1 MKKGLFLQLLTCLLA
16 VSCSIHD
23 LDLMD
28 TVSSKDVIFYASL
41 ESYSESD
48 TRVHVDPKVKMLW
61 DAKDQISIFNKSSL
75 NQQFEFTGETGDNSG
90 GFNEIM
96 TPSGLGTDISFICA
110 VYPYRS
116 STRIDKEG
124 VMTLTLPEEQAY
136 MDGSFG
142 VGVNTMVSSTED
154 NMLKFKNV
162 GGYLVL
168 KFYGEGVSVSS
179 IKLEGNNQER
189 LSGEATLTPAVG
201 EVPEISMSPTA
212 KTSVTLNC
220 ENPVDLS
227 ATKEEASQFWMVVP
241 PTDFLQGFTLTVKD
255 PYGREFV
262 QKTSAKLSVQRNG
275 VLRIAPIEVV
285 FDTDYPIYNKVSSI
299 TAGGTYLIVDV
310 SETRVFKGAT
320 DGSYESVSP
329 WNNTIVDTDGT
340 LAGCEFSVEKN
351 GNDYFLKYS
360 DGNYLVCDYGVNSST
375 GLYYVGAQSDVTY
388 PYVLTTGN
396 DGTFFFSTTHVL
408 NGNVNTDQVLYYKT
422 DSNTFKIGGSGKTI
436 GVHLYLKDGKLDRG
450 LSFDPM
456 SVTCMLGSSPEK
468 PVLSG
473 NFEYEAVTYSS
484 SDNLIATVDA
494 DGNVA
499 TVAPGTVTITATVP
513 EDDEYDKGSASYT
526 LRILNAAPADWVDM
540 GTFNLENKALYDYL
554 NEANDSYSDT
564 NDDTFT
570 VMDKYVSGTYL
581 SIDRKDCPAP
591 VVIEWSNSASRSTV
605 ISIYG
610 DDSLTGPVWT
620 QNATE
625 GATSAEVYNLIPG
638 RTYYYTLSENSIIW
652 EKGYFSTSGRRRM
665 IKVSDV
671 EAKGHANNCRDL
683 GGLEVMDKGK
693 KKTIRYGYLFRG
705 SNMDK
710 TTDSEK
716 SILVDFLDI
725 GMDVDLRSGS
735 STVVSGENG
744 SMNCYQPFKAPS
756 YSVGYV
762 NPGFSSFD
770 DLKNVDKVK
779 AVLTAIFDTAE
790 SGKATYFHCY
800 VGADRTGYIAM
811 LIEGLLGVSE
821 KDCSIDYE
829 LTSFSDAVGKRYRT
843 GKPEDYYF
851 RQGIGYLR
859 NQSGDSFQDKIEYYL
874 VNTVQIDRKSIDT
887 FKGKVLEPINN

>member
-1 MKKGLFLQLLTCLLA
+1 MKKGFFLQWVTCLLA
-16 VSCSIHD
+16 VSCSIHE
-23 LDLMD
+23 LDLNE
-28 TVSSKDVIFYASL
+28 VSSGDVMFYASL
-41 ESYSESD
+41 ESYSEPD
-48 TRVHVDPKVKMLW
+48 TRVYVDQKVKMLW

-75 NQQFEFTGETGDNSG
+75 NQQFEFTGETGDNAG

-96 TPSGLGTDISFICA
+96 TPPGTGTDLSFICA

-136 MDGSFG
+136 KDGSFG
-142 VGVNTMVSSTED
+142 VGVNTMVSSTDAED

-189 LSGEATLTPAVG
+189 LSGDATLTPAVG
-201 EVPEISMSPTA
+201 KVPMISMSPTA

-227 ATKEEASQFWMVVP
+227 ATKEGASQFWMVVP

-310 SETRVFKGAT
+310 SETRVLKGAT
-320 DGSYESVSP
+320 DGLFESISP
-329 WNNTIVDTDGT
+329 WNNIIMDTGGS
-340 LAGCEFSVEKN
+340 LANYEFAIEKE
-351 GNDYFLKYS
+351 GDDYFLRFN
-360 DGNYLVCDYGVNSST
+360 DGKYLVCDYGVNSST
-375 GLYYVGAQSDVTY
+375 GLRYVDAQSDVTY

-396 DGTFFFSTTHVL
+396 DGAFFFSTTHVL
-408 NGNVNTDQVLYYKT
+408 NGNVNTNQVLYYKS
-422 DSNTFKIGGSGKTI
+422 DSNNFKIGGSGKSI

-450 LSFDPM
+450 LGFDPK
-456 SVTCMLGSSPEK
+456 SVTCTLGDTPEK

-473 NFEYEAVTYSS
+473 IYETVTYSS
-484 SDNLIATVDA
+484 SDDLIATVDA
-494 DGNVA
+494 NGNVT

-513 EDDEYDKGSASYT
+513 EDNEYIAGSASYT
-526 LRILNAAPADWVDM
+526 LHIRKAATGGWMDLE
-540 GTFNLENKALYDYL
+540 TFNLENKALYDYL
-554 NEANDSYSDT
+554 NDANGSYSNT

-683 GGLEVMDKGK
+683 GGLAVSDHGK
-693 KKTIRYGYLFRG
+693 ETTIKYGYLFRG

-716 SILVDFLDI
+716 SILLDFLKI

-735 STVVSGENG
+735 SDAGWGENG
-744 SMNCYQPFKAPS
+744 SEYCYQPFKEPN

-762 NPGFSSFD
+762 NPGFNSFD
-770 DLKNVDKVK
+770 DLKTVGKVK
-779 AVLTAIFDTAE
+779 AVLTAIFETAE

-829 LTSFSDAVGKRYRT
+829 LTSFSDAVGLRYRT
-843 GKPEDYYF
+843 GKPKDYYF
-851 RQGIGYLR
+851 RQGIQFLR
-859 NQSGDSFQDKIEYYL
+859 SQPGDSFQDKIEYYL
-874 VNTVQIDRKSIDT
+874 VNTVQIDMNAIET
-887 FKGKVLEPINN
+887 FKGIVLEPINNK